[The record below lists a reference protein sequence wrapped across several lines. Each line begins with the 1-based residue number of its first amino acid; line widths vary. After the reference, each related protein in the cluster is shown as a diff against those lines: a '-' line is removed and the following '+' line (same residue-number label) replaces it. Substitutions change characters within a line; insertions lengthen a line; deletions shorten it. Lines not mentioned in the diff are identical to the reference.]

1 MNEPRRPIDLE
12 ALARPTESH
21 TVPAPRRRWL
31 WVLLPLLLV
40 LGFIFVFLDAARDL
54 FTETTVVSVIR
65 PRAGTESE
73 REGPEGRR
81 QKDPCHA
88 EGAHGIRRLAAAAQ
102 AAAAPYSCSRRRF
115 ISPQL
120 PKQPAPSLYQCFSD
134 FAAENKIIQ
143 ILYRFTPPV
152 PSGDQGRG

>member
-54 FTETTVVSVIR
+54 FTETTVVSVIP
-65 PRAGTESE
+65 PR
-73 REGPEGRR
+73 
-81 QKDPCHA
+81 
-88 EGAHGIRRLAAAAQ
+88 
-102 AAAAPYSCSRRRF
+102 SRTA
-115 ISPQL
+115 SPL
-120 PKQPAPSLYQCFSD
+120 L
-134 FAAENKIIQ
+134 
-143 ILYRFTPPV
+143 
-152 PSGDQGRG
+152 